1 MTAVSNKCYHEQD
14 RYKEI
19 DATHLNGV
27 DVVAEAGRVDQVR
40 PSPAVIG
47 VDVDDR
53 AGREV
58 DDLLFYVRRG
68 RLRGSHSVFGQFA
81 TSARF
86 KICIRSSTL
95 ALVKR
100 STLLNKNICC
110 NRKRSSFSGF
120 VSL

>member
-27 DVVAEAGRVDQVR
+27 DVVAEAGRVDQVW

-68 RLRGSHSVFGQFA
+68 RFSVNLRRLQDS
-81 TSARF
+81 R
-86 KICIRSSTL
+86 
-95 ALVKR
+95 
-100 STLLNKNICC
+100 
-110 NRKRSSFSGF
+110 F
-120 VSL
+120 VSEAVRWR